1 MKNEKSNM
9 SGSKLTGQEISA
21 YFKKNPKAKA
31 VKKAVEFAL
40 DHGGAMSYA
49 IKGIEKMKRGLSKHP
64 EVKKAL
70 DHANFESTQ
79 RESLQTFHRIVTEN
93 YTKNFD
99 LLCQS
104 LKFNKI
110 QQKILDD
117 FIHKGRIRDQYVGRI
132 AGTKKEKRI
141 FAGKKKFTGS
151 IENRNTA
158 LMQALK
164 VNAKQKEILDSYL
177 KTGKVVGK
185 YTGSIA
191 GSTKTTK
198 SYAGFRGFKES
209 YDLLEGNITK
219 SKYYKDRD
227 RKGHEGR
234 LYAVGVRW
242 TDIEKAIIA
251 SKRNG
256 KAHMSSFDGS
266 SSMPK
271 EVEVMGDMKALVS
284 IADKIGRKGK
294 VSVNKNP
301 WKESVEVDEVKRY
314 VKGGFTFKVEGKPKK
329 GDLSPDTLLKGK
341 NGKMWPS
348 VKLVFVKSKD
358 HWKATG
364 SEKDLERMAWA
375 IDQSKHMKRTSG
387 RDDEGNLIKA
397 SVHEA
402 KAMNFR
408 ALVSKYKRLAQQYVK
423 KGEVPDPYLPKGK
436 EQQFAQD
443 MVDYLTSNAAGSD
456 QVKTD
461 DADELDDAMDKLL
474 DQIAKG
480 RQ

>member
-9 SGSKLTGQEISA
+9 SGSKLTGQEIST
-21 YFKKNPKAKA
+21 YFRKNPKAKA

-40 DHGGAMSYA
+40 DHGGAMNFA
-49 IKGIEKMKRGLSKHP
+49 IKGIEKMKKGLSKHP

-70 DHANFESTQ
+70 NYANFGESVA
-79 RESLQTFHRIVTEN
+79 RDTFNRIVTEN
-93 YTKNFD
+93 YTKNFE

-117 FIHKGRIRDQYVGRI
+117 FIHKGRIRDQYVGRV

-164 VNAKQKEILDSYL
+164 VNEKQKSILDSYL
-177 KTGKVVGK
+177 KTGKVIGK

-198 SYAGFRGFKES
+198 SYSGFRGFKEHF
-209 YDLLEGNITK
+209 E
-219 SKYYKDRD
+219 
-227 RKGHEGR
+227 
-234 LYAVGVRW
+234 
-242 TDIEKAIIA
+242 IEEA
-251 SKRNG
+251 
-256 KAHMSSFDGS
+256 
-266 SSMPK
+266 
-271 EVEVMGDMKALVS
+271 
-284 IADKIGRKGK
+284 
-294 VSVNKNP
+294 
-301 WKESVEVDEVKRY
+301 KRY

-375 IDQSKHMKRTSG
+375 VDQSKHLKRTSG
-387 RDDEGNLIKA
+387 RDEEGNLIKA

-402 KAMNFR
+402 RAMNFR
-408 ALVSKYKRLAQQYVK
+408 GLVSHYQKYAKEFVK
-423 KGEVPDPYLPKGK
+423 SGQIPDPYLPKGK

-443 MVDYLTSNAAGSD
+443 MVDYLTSNMAGSD

-461 DADELDDAMDKLL
+461 DADEMDDAMDKLVG
-474 DQIAKG
+474 QIAKG

>member
-9 SGSKLTGQEISA
+9 SGSKLTGQEIST
-21 YFKKNPKAKA
+21 YFRKNPKAKA
-31 VKKAVEFAL
+31 GKKAVEFAL
-40 DHGGAMSYA
+40 DHGGAMNFA
-49 IKGIEKMKRGLSKHP
+49 IKGIEKMKKGLSKHP

-70 DHANFESTQ
+70 NYANFGESVA
-79 RESLQTFHRIVTEN
+79 RDTFNRIVTEN
-93 YTKNFD
+93 YTKNFE

-117 FIHKGRIRDQYVGRI
+117 FIHKGRIRDQYVGRV

-164 VNAKQKEILDSYL
+164 VNAKQKSILDSYL
-177 KTGKVVGK
+177 KTGKVIGK

-198 SYAGFRGFKES
+198 SYSGFRGFKEHF
-209 YDLLEGNITK
+209 E
-219 SKYYKDRD
+219 
-227 RKGHEGR
+227 
-234 LYAVGVRW
+234 
-242 TDIEKAIIA
+242 IEEA
-251 SKRNG
+251 
-256 KAHMSSFDGS
+256 
-266 SSMPK
+266 
-271 EVEVMGDMKALVS
+271 
-284 IADKIGRKGK
+284 
-294 VSVNKNP
+294 
-301 WKESVEVDEVKRY
+301 KRY

-375 IDQSKHMKRTSG
+375 VDQSKHLKRTSG
-387 RDDEGNLIKA
+387 RDEEGNLIKA
-397 SVHEA
+397 SVHESF
-402 KAMNFR
+402 KMP
-408 ALVSKYKRLAQQYVK
+408 KPPK
-423 KGEVPDPYLPKGK
+423 KDWYIEGIEIKFKDPK
-436 EQQFAQD
+436 
-443 MVDYLTSNAAGSD
+443 VR
-456 QVKTD
+456 
-461 DADELDDAMDKLL
+461 DALDDAHSAPPIVKDFEKAKKLAAAWARKNKVKFDENSVFYGPKTHKGNRFKKYDLNFIMDWYPREKADMTDLVQQISKLKYSEWNPNS
-474 DQIAKG
+474 INWG
-480 RQ
+480 G